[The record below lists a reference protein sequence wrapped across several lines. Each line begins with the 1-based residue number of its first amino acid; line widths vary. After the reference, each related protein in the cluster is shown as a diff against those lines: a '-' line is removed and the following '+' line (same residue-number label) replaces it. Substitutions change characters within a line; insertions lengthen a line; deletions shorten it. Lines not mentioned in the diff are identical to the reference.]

1 MLAGTMLAVEDGMN
15 KASKGRWED
24 TMSAEQKV
32 EQSLAAWEGGW
43 EGKGEEQ
50 CLPGKES
57 KTMLVGGEGG
67 WGNE

>member
-1 MLAGTMLAVEDGMN
+1 
-15 KASKGRWED
+15 
-24 TMSAEQKV
+24 MSAEQKV